1 MDGKQITTIVLIL
14 VGVFALPASVYT
26 FITQNSFDNRDSAAS
41 INDNIDNTV
50 LPSVTRNPNY
60 YYIFAFVAIMTAILL
75 ILFYIEKRRENKQSE
90 NTSVSEKQ
98 K

>member
-14 VGVFALPASVYT
+14 VGVFALPSSIYT
-26 FITQNSFDNRDSAAS
+26 FVTQSSFDNRESAAS
-41 INDNIDNTV
+41 INENINNSV

-60 YYIFAFVAIMTAILL
+60 YYIFAFVAIMTSILL
-75 ILFYIEKRRENKQSE
+75 ILLYIERRNENKKDVE
-90 NTSVSEKQ
+90 IK